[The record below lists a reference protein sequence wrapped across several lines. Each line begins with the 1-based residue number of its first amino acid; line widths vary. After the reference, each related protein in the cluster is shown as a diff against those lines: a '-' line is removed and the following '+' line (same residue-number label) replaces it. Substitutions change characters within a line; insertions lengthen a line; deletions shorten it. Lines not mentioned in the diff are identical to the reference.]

1 MISSLQEKINKYL
14 KIGLCEYKPILTAQ
28 EISTLRQRL
37 ENEFKKKLNPTEL
50 GLEQIDDNFLKDQLL
65 KTIFHKEVMKF
76 VENISIT
83 VFGESTK
90 IIVLPK
96 LYVMKNYLPNPYN
109 GNFGWHVDC
118 GGEMKHEFCKKRFID
133 MLKNEK
139 DRKVEISSISVPKK
153 SSNFIE
159 IKAEAISNEI
169 ASREI
174 LRVVD
179 YIKNKHQKILNDVKN
194 RRELEIKNINTKID
208 NIKSKE
214 IKLLS
219 EKIDIQQANLNDY
232 KLQLNTIGKN
242 IKDIE
247 NSNPALTALKLME
260 KRDLSSFILELNLQL
275 MDMRNQKDE
284 LETTSINQLL
294 EKKQLVE
301 SMMLPHNYKNSE
313 VIGRVITNDYPI
325 KPKKKLIVAVAFIA
339 GFILSIFLVF
349 IMNAFRKDDDK
360 ASA

>member
-1 MISSLQEKINKYL
+1 MSEQNYYQEDEIDLKELFKILWSKKILIISLTSVITLLAGIYAFNKTPIYEATAL
-14 KIGLCEYKPILTAQ
+14 VEIGNYKLHNNNNNNNNNKAILDSTADL
-28 EISTLRQRL
+28 S
-37 ENEFKKKLNPTEL
+37 KKLN
-50 GLEQIDDNFLKDQLL
+50 LL
-65 KTIFHKEVMKF
+65 
-76 VENISIT
+76 
-83 VFGESTK
+83 
-90 IIVLPK
+90 
-96 LYVMKNYLPNPYN
+96 
-109 GNFGWHVDC
+109 
-118 GGEMKHEFCKKRFID
+118 FID

-313 VIGRVITNDYPI
+313 VIGRVITNDHPI
-325 KPKKKLIVAVAFIA
+325 KPKKKLVVAVAFIA

-349 IMNAFRKDDDK
+349 IMNAFRKEDDK
-360 ASA
+360 TTA

>member
-1 MISSLQEKINKYL
+1 MSQNMSEQNYYQEDKIDLKELFKILWSKKILIISLTSVITLLAGIYAFNKTPIYEATAL
-14 KIGLCEYKPILTAQ
+14 VEIGNYKLHNNNHNKAILDSTADL
-28 EISTLRQRL
+28 S
-37 ENEFKKKLNPTEL
+37 KKLN
-50 GLEQIDDNFLKDQLL
+50 LL
-65 KTIFHKEVMKF
+65 
-76 VENISIT
+76 
-83 VFGESTK
+83 
-90 IIVLPK
+90 
-96 LYVMKNYLPNPYN
+96 
-109 GNFGWHVDC
+109 
-118 GGEMKHEFCKKRFID
+118 FID

-313 VIGRVITNDYPI
+313 VIGRVITNDHPI
-325 KPKKKLIVAVAFIA
+325 KPKKKLVVAVAFIA

-349 IMNAFRKDDDK
+349 IMNAFRKEDDK
-360 ASA
+360 TTA

>member
-1 MISSLQEKINKYL
+1 MSEQNYYQEDEIDLKELFKILWSKKILIISLTSVITLLAGIYAFNKTPIYEATAL
-14 KIGLCEYKPILTAQ
+14 VEIGNYKLHNNNNNNNNKAILDSTADL
-28 EISTLRQRL
+28 S
-37 ENEFKKKLNPTEL
+37 KKLN
-50 GLEQIDDNFLKDQLL
+50 LL
-65 KTIFHKEVMKF
+65 
-76 VENISIT
+76 
-83 VFGESTK
+83 
-90 IIVLPK
+90 
-96 LYVMKNYLPNPYN
+96 
-109 GNFGWHVDC
+109 
-118 GGEMKHEFCKKRFID
+118 FID

-313 VIGRVITNDYPI
+313 GIGRVITNDHPI
-325 KPKKKLIVAVAFIA
+325 KPKKKLVVAVAFIA

-349 IMNAFRKDDDK
+349 IMNAFRKEDDK
-360 ASA
+360 TTA

>member
-1 MISSLQEKINKYL
+1 MSEQNYYQEDEIDLKELFKILWSKKILIISLTSVITLLAGIYAFNKTPIYEATAL
-14 KIGLCEYKPILTAQ
+14 VEIGNYKLHNNNNNNNNNNKAILDSTADL
-28 EISTLRQRL
+28 S
-37 ENEFKKKLNPTEL
+37 KKLN
-50 GLEQIDDNFLKDQLL
+50 LL
-65 KTIFHKEVMKF
+65 
-76 VENISIT
+76 
-83 VFGESTK
+83 
-90 IIVLPK
+90 
-96 LYVMKNYLPNPYN
+96 
-109 GNFGWHVDC
+109 
-118 GGEMKHEFCKKRFID
+118 FID

-313 VIGRVITNDYPI
+313 VIGRVITNDHPI
-325 KPKKKLIVAVAFIA
+325 KPKKKLVVAVAFIA

-349 IMNAFRKDDDK
+349 IMNAFRKEDDK
-360 ASA
+360 TTA

>member
-1 MISSLQEKINKYL
+1 MSEQNYYQEDKIDLKELFKILWSKKILIISLTSVITLLAGIYAFNKTPIYEATAL
-14 KIGLCEYKPILTAQ
+14 VEIGNYKLHNNNNNNNNKAILDSTADL
-28 EISTLRQRL
+28 S
-37 ENEFKKKLNPTEL
+37 KKLN
-50 GLEQIDDNFLKDQLL
+50 LL
-65 KTIFHKEVMKF
+65 
-76 VENISIT
+76 
-83 VFGESTK
+83 
-90 IIVLPK
+90 
-96 LYVMKNYLPNPYN
+96 
-109 GNFGWHVDC
+109 
-118 GGEMKHEFCKKRFID
+118 FID

-313 VIGRVITNDYPI
+313 VIGRVITNDHPI
-325 KPKKKLIVAVAFIA
+325 KPKKKLVVAVAFIA

-349 IMNAFRKDDDK
+349 IMNAFRKEDDK
-360 ASA
+360 TTA

>member
-1 MISSLQEKINKYL
+1 MSEQNYYQEDEIDLKELFKILWSKKILIISLTSVITLLAGIYAFNKTPIYEATAL
-14 KIGLCEYKPILTAQ
+14 VEIGNYKLHNNNNNNNNKAILDSTADL
-28 EISTLRQRL
+28 S
-37 ENEFKKKLNPTEL
+37 KKLN
-50 GLEQIDDNFLKDQLL
+50 LL
-65 KTIFHKEVMKF
+65 
-76 VENISIT
+76 
-83 VFGESTK
+83 
-90 IIVLPK
+90 
-96 LYVMKNYLPNPYN
+96 
-109 GNFGWHVDC
+109 
-118 GGEMKHEFCKKRFID
+118 FID

-313 VIGRVITNDYPI
+313 VIGRVITNDHPI
-325 KPKKKLIVAVAFIA
+325 KPKKKLVVAVAFIA

-349 IMNAFRKDDDK
+349 IMNAFRKEDDK
-360 ASA
+360 TTA